1 MKRRS
6 ILTLI
11 TMVPAWLWIALL
23 TSNAVSQQ
31 AMDLEGVKTASKA
44 FYEVIAVIDNGGGDG
59 QGVGIYYLR
68 YVRRPP

>member
-31 AMDLEGVKTASKA
+31 AMDLEGGKKTRTAKPT
-44 FYEVIAVIDNGGGDG
+44 
-59 QGVGIYYLR
+59 
-68 YVRRPP
+68 VR